1 MQDKKIFKKKTLS
14 RDDNKMVRK
23 VDKDQHK
30 IEKLLDS
37 NLEDL
42 KGYISDLRTFLPVP
56 ICYINPVNIILDIN
70 ESFERLFH
78 YGETE
83 IIGEKLEKLFAYP
96 QEAEEIEKE
105 ISRKERIQNRET
117 IFLTKERKEIP
128 VSISLMQRKDKDGNF
143 IGYFLSIADLREMKR
158 IQNELQEKIEEM
170 EKFHKLTIG
179 REEKILELKEK
190 IRRLEEEL
198 EELKKSKK

>member
-1 MQDKKIFKKKTLS
+1 LQDKKIFKKKTLS

>member
-1 MQDKKIFKKKTLS
+1 MQDKKIFKRKTLS
-14 RDDNKMVRK
+14 RGDNKMVRK

-56 ICYINPVNIILDIN
+56 VCYINPVNIILDIN

-78 YGETE
+78 YRETE

-170 EKFHKLTIG
+170 EKFHKLTMG

-190 IRRLEEEL
+190 IRRLKEEL